1 MSLRVGCAVK
11 ETQFP
16 PSVQVLSVLRFEGFG
31 VDSALPRWFREI
43 VARRES
49 DWLRMLLVFVTGEKD
64 LPRAPKPE
72 DVTVQAVERSRD
84 SLPTSHTCFNTL
96 DLPCYESE
104 VQLEKQLNIAL
115 MHGAGF
121 GFD

>member
-1 MSLRVGCAVK
+1 MRVGCVVA
-11 ETQFP
+11 EPRPP
-16 PSVQVLSVLRFEGFG
+16 PSVQVLTVLRFEGFG
-31 VDSALPRWFREI
+31 DDSALPRWFREI

-72 DVTVQAVERSRD
+72 QLTVQAVERPRD

-104 VQLEKQLNIAL
+104 MQLEEKLNIAL
-115 MHGAGF
+115 MQGAGF
-121 GFD
+121 GFG